1 MPDILLP
8 FVICGGFITNIVGV
22 CIILKHLAEQTTLH
36 KQIHIIKGTGFFP
49 TDIFFWIVKLTVSVV
64 DSFFPTPTTTDE
76 VDLLSPFLWGTALP
90 GLKTR
95 LQSRHGFIEPWFHCW
110 SRSIMISLKRK
121 TNQLIPIDGIQDQS
135 FFLVNQSFS
144 WSYNYRLFEW
154 TIKCCVCGQVCTW
167 LNN

>member
-36 KQIHIIKGTGFFP
+36 KQIHIIKGTGFFFQL
-49 TDIFFWIVKLTVSVV
+49 TFFFWIVKLTVSVV
-64 DSFFPTPTTTDE
+64 EIFFPTPTTTDE

-95 LQSRHGFIEPWFHCW
+95 LQSRHGFIEP
-110 SRSIMISLKRK
+110 
-121 TNQLIPIDGIQDQS
+121 
-135 FFLVNQSFS
+135 
-144 WSYNYRLFEW
+144 
-154 TIKCCVCGQVCTW
+154 
-167 LNN
+167 

>member
-64 DSFFPTPTTTDE
+64 FFF
-76 VDLLSPFLWGTALP
+76 LSPHQPPLMKWICYHLFCGALPCQVSRLAFKVGTASSNLDFTA
-90 GLKTR
+90 GVVR
-95 LQSRHGFIEPWFHCW
+95 LW
-110 SRSIMISLKRK
+110 SAWRGKPTNWWYPRSIIFSCKSIVFLII
-121 TNQLIPIDGIQDQS
+121 QLSTVWMND
-135 FFLVNQSFS
+135 
-144 WSYNYRLFEW
+144 
-154 TIKCCVCGQVCTW
+154 
-167 LNN
+167 